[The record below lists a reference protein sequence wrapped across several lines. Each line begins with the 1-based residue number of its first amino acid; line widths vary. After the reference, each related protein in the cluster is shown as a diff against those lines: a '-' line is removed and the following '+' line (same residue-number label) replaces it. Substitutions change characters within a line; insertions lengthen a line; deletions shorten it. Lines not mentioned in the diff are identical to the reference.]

1 MVFDGFVHPMINRVK
16 CRVRNGTSLLRLNIE
31 KLILVL
37 LEGFLKAP
45 TYAAPDP
52 SEAHELTAA
61 TKLYRLKAS
70 MKSPSLSN
78 FLIEYTVLFLLQVIS
93 LCFVACPPLN
103 CRIFC
108 YVTKTT
114 EIGLATRIFAYADSG
129 LQDSTFS
136 NNEISLRNSRTD
148 GRNHKG

>member
-1 MVFDGFVHPMINRVK
+1 MIFNGFVHPMINRVK
-16 CRVRNGTSLLRLNIE
+16 CRVRNGTSFLRLNIE

-61 TKLYRLKAS
+61 TKLYRLTAS

-93 LCFVACPPLN
+93 LCFVAYP
-103 CRIFC
+103 
-108 YVTKTT
+108 Y
-114 EIGLATRIFAYADSG
+114 
-129 LQDSTFS
+129 
-136 NNEISLRNSRTD
+136 
-148 GRNHKG
+148 